1 MEEQTLQTI
10 VGVRFRSTGKV
21 YHFDPGELDVKTGDE
36 VIVDTEQGPGFAT
49 VATPVRT
56 IPSSLVPSDLKKI
69 LRLATGDDQKRRE
82 ENRAVE
88 KRGKAVWEEKI
99 AEHGLEM
106 ALVDV
111 EYAFDRSKLLFYF
124 TADGRIDFR
133 EFVKEL
139 AGIFK
144 TRIELRQIGV
154 RDEAKKI
161 GGLGPCGRPFCCASF
176 LPDFEQVS
184 IKMAKEQN
192 LSLNSTKIS
201 GTCGRLMCCLRYEN
215 DTYVEEGKLTPKVE
229 NMVETPDGV
238 GVVTESN
245 ILAGLVK
252 VKLDGDQ
259 EKAPQTYRRE
269 DVTVLSKKRPKQPQQ
284 QLKKAAAEED
294 APETPEMTEAPDTAE
309 EPKAEKAPKP
319 RHAKPRKRKPF
330 GTKKQPKPE
339 SGA

>member
-56 IPSSLVPSDLKKI
+56 VSSSLVPSDLKKI

-192 LSLNSTKIS
+192 FSLNSSKVS
-201 GTCGRLMCCLRYEN
+201 GACGRLMCCLRYEH
-215 DTYVEEGKLTPKVE
+215 DVYDEEIKKTPAVGSLVEVSGGK
-229 NMVETPDGV
+229 GII
-238 GVVTESN
+238 TEVN
-245 ILAGLVK
+245 PLAGLVR
-252 VKLDGDQ
+252 VKL
-259 EKAPQTYRRE
+259 E
-269 DVTVLSKKRPKQPQQ
+269 DK
-284 QLKKAAAEED
+284 
-294 APETPEMTEAPDTAE
+294 PETPKYYPRDDVKVLMTAKQRKAENAAKNAPRQKKQKNGGENAEKTAE
-309 EPKAEKAPKP
+309 TTVEILTRPNLEEGENA
-319 RHAKPRKRKPF
+319 
-330 GTKKQPKPE
+330 
-339 SGA
+339 